1 MKRYLLII
9 IILFLSAGSMRA
21 QSVGLV
27 LSGGGAKGLS
37 HIGVLKALEENNIPV
52 DYICGTSMGAIIGG
66 LYAIGLSPDEMLYL
80 FRSKEFESWY
90 NGMPEQA
97 YATYFYRDE
106 ATPKMFSVSLEK
118 DKKNKVK
125 FHLPISIVSPY
136 PMDLAVIQIFASP
149 AKAAGFNFD
158 SLMIPFFCVASD
170 IVKKEPYILKKG
182 DLGAAIRASMTFPFY
197 FKPITIDSTLLF
209 DGGFYNNFPW
219 EIMEKDYKPDF
230 LLGVKCVT
238 GEMSLDEEDIVSQV
252 NNMLTIQTDYDI
264 PQEKGMVI
272 GQKYPFGLMDF
283 HKVDEIVEMG
293 YKNALP
299 YIEELKYKIKRERT
313 KEQLDSARL
322 AFRTKCGEVIFSGGI
337 NIEADLDRSAKH
349 FISRTIRNDEIGNFD
364 FNKLKRGYYRV
375 IASNTV
381 KNFYPSYESNNDS
394 LFTLKLKVSKAAP
407 FRMDI
412 GGNISSSS
420 LNQAY
425 LGLSYTHLARNPWK
439 MSAGMNLGKYY
450 KGGSLRWRHDIGVK
464 PLAFYDIEV
473 VAHQFDYYNGNQN
486 LFTPDRIPNNV
497 QQKEYFMNAG
507 IATPLSIRKNLLLK
521 FDIAGGKAEYR
532 YYQVENF
539 KTDDVPDKTYVDF
552 LSPAL
557 SIRRNTL
564 NYMLYPTAGKREL
577 ISARYIWGS
586 ESFRPGTTSNIMPQ
600 SKWLKHNRANLK
612 VQIES
617 YINISK
623 HFKLG
628 WLADLN
634 LSNNNDMF
642 NYLST
647 ILYMPV
653 FNPIPHSKSLLLAE
667 YRANNYL
674 GLGISPVITFMKSF
688 YIHTTFSYFQP
699 YQQIIQLSGTEGEYV
714 YTDRFPRGGV
724 IANAAL
730 VWQTPIGPI
739 SFSCAYY
746 EKGEYNRWY
755 PQFNIGLLLFK
766 NKAFEY

>member
-1 MKRYLLII
+1 MQ
-9 IILFLSAGSMRA
+9 A

-37 HIGVLKALEENNIPV
+37 HIGVIKALEENNIPI
-52 DYICGTSMGAIIGG
+52 DYVCGTSMGAIIGG

-90 NGMPEQA
+90 KGMPEQA

-106 ATPKMFSVSLEK
+106 PAPKMFSISLGR
-118 DKKNKVK
+118 DNKNKVK
-125 FHLPISIVSPY
+125 FTLPSSIVSPY
-136 PMDLAVIQIFASP
+136 PMDLAVMQIFASP
-149 AKAAGFNFD
+149 AKASGFNFD

-170 IVKKEPYILKKG
+170 IVKKEPRVLKNG

-197 FKPITIDSTLLF
+197 FKPIMIDSTLLF
-209 DGGFYNNFPW
+209 DGGIYNNFPW
-219 EIMEKDYKPDF
+219 EEMEKDYSPDI
-230 LLGVKCVT
+230 LIGVKCVT
-238 GEMSLDEEDIVSQV
+238 GDMHLDEDDIVTQV
-252 NNMLTIQTDYDI
+252 NNMLTVKTDYDI
-264 PQEKGMVI
+264 PPERGVI
-272 GQKYPFGLMDF
+272 IGRKYPYGLMDF

-299 YIEELKYKIKRERT
+299 YIEELKYKIKKERT

-322 AFRTKCGEVIFSGGI
+322 AFRAKCGEVMFSGGI
-337 NIEADLDRSAKH
+337 KIEGDLDKSARH
-349 FISRTIRNDEIGNFD
+349 FISRTIRTDQIGNFD

-381 KNFYPSYESNNDS
+381 KNFYPSYESNEDS
-394 LFTLKLKVSKAAP
+394 LFVLKLKVSKASP
-407 FRMDI
+407 FKIDI

-425 LGLSYTHLARNPWK
+425 LGLSYTHMARNPWK
-439 MSAGMNLGKYY
+439 LSTGMHLGKYY
-450 KGGSLRWRHDIGVK
+450 KGADLRWRHDIGVK
-464 PLAFYDIEV
+464 PLAFYDAEV
-473 VAHQFDYYNGNQN
+473 VFHQFDYYSGNQN
-486 LFTPDRIPNNV
+486 LFTPDRIPNNI
-497 QQKEYFMNAG
+497 QQKEYFLNVG
-507 IATPLSIRKNLLLK
+507 IATAVSIKRNQLLK
-521 FDIAGGKAEYR
+521 YDFSAGKSEYR
-532 YYQVENF
+532 YYQVEDF
-539 KTDDVPDKTYVDF
+539 KSNDKPDRTFVDF

-557 SIRRNTL
+557 SLKRNTFD
-564 NYMLYPTAGKREL
+564 YFIYPTSGKKEL
-577 ISARYIWGS
+577 ICLRYIWGN
-586 ESFRPGTTSNIMPQ
+586 ENFRPGTTSSVHPVN
-600 SKWLKHNRANLK
+600 KWTKHNK
-612 VQIES
+612 VNFKIAIES
-617 YINISK
+617 YFNISK
-623 HFKLG
+623 YFKLG

-634 LSNNNDMF
+634 ISNNNDMF

-647 ILYMPV
+647 ILYTPV

-674 GLGISPVITFMKSF
+674 GLGLSPIIMFMKSF

-699 YQQIIQLSGTEGEYV
+699 YEQIISSNTMGEYV
-714 YTDRFPRGGV
+714 YSKKFPRGGV

-755 PQFNIGLLLFK
+755 PQFNIGFLLFK